1 MECFYCTGEHNLY
14 RLLQKSVRYKHNKE
28 NYIRSLAKGIMATG
42 VHLNKKPAFEPVFE
56 ETWRT
61 VLLTAEKDLV
71 RLLFFESD
79 SLI

>member
-1 MECFYCTGEHNLY
+1 
-14 RLLQKSVRYKHNKE
+14 
-28 NYIRSLAKGIMATG
+28 MATG

-71 RLLFFESD
+71 RLLLVESD
-79 SLI
+79 NLI